1 MRKNGAEIYNRT
13 ALDNTLIYSGVIDMP
28 AGHGHMTLEFS
39 VSAWL
44 VNNWY
49 PTASIS
55 DLLVVVMKKALQASR
70 LAEFYNPDT
79 GARNGAF
86 FIAEKREV
94 IMRKL
99 CAVILSA
106 VVWQVAAAT
115 PASAAEHQSTLSAG
129 YLHASTNVPGSDD
142 LNGINVKYRYEFT
155 DALGL
160 ITSFSYANA
169 EDEQKTRYSDTRW
182 HEDSVRNRWFSVM
195 AGPSVRVN
203 EWFSAYA
210 MAGVAY
216 SRVSTFAYFHER
228 RSLNNFHRDR
238 VITFEQIA
246 E

>member
-1 MRKNGAEIYNRT
+1 
-13 ALDNTLIYSGVIDMP
+13 
-28 AGHGHMTLEFS
+28 
-39 VSAWL
+39 
-44 VNNWY
+44 
-49 PTASIS
+49 
-55 DLLVVVMKKALQASR
+55 
-70 LAEFYNPDT
+70 
-79 GARNGAF
+79 
-86 FIAEKREV
+86 
-94 IMRKL
+94 MRKL

-155 DALGL
+155 DMLGVV
-160 ITSFSYANA
+160 TSFSYANA
-169 EDEQKTRYSDTRW
+169 KDEQKTHYSDTRW

-216 SRVSTFAYFHER
+216 NRVSTFSGDYLQVTDDKGKTHDVLTGSDDGRHSNTSLAWGAGVQFNPTESVAVDVAYEGSGSGDWRTNSFIVGVGYK
-228 RSLNNFHRDR
+228 F
-238 VITFEQIA
+238 
-246 E
+246 